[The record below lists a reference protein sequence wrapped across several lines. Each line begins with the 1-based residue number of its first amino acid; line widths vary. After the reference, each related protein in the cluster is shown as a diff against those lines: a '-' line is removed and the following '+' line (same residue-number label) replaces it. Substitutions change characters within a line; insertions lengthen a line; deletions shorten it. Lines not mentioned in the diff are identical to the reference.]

1 MQKRVSKTVDMT
13 EGRLLT
19 KIIGFAFPVC
29 LGLLFQQLYNLADTI
44 IVGRMLGVNALAGVG
59 STTGLTFFAFSISN
73 SLGNGFAVSISQ
85 RFGADDNE
93 GIKKY
98 FGNAI
103 ALSAILSVVFT
114 VLTIFLTRPV
124 LNLTKTPDEIYSFAY
139 NYVIVIFAGLACTV
153 FYNLL
158 AASLRALGDS
168 RTPVIVLIIASV
180 VNIVLDIVMIGTL
193 KMGVAGAALA
203 TVVSQLISVIFLA
216 GYIVYNNDMLRITLR
231 DIRIWQNVSREQLMT
246 AIPMAL
252 QGAVIALGIL
262 IVQASINAMGTVYV
276 AGSTA
281 GNKLYGIMAAPI
293 DSVCQAMI
301 PIAGQ
306 NYGAG
311 KYDRIDKGLRM
322 VNIIGWSLTIVLSIA
337 AYFFGPAMMRLFIAT
352 SEAEVIKYG
361 HRFLLFYVMGYGF
374 LTIQMSF
381 CFALQG
387 SGNAKMT
394 VMSGILETA
403 GRLVGAVVIAGM
415 YGYIGVCLAL
425 PLAWVFTSAYII
437 PAYILCRKRM
447 TGKRNSFNGEAAII

>member
-1 MQKRVSKTVDMT
+1 MQKRKAKTIDMT
-13 EGRLLT
+13 EGRLFT
-19 KIIGFAFPVC
+19 KILGFAVPVC
-29 LGLLFQQLYNLADTI
+29 LGLLFQQLYNLADTV

-59 STTGLTFFAFSISN
+59 STTGLTFFAFSIST

-85 RFGADDNE
+85 RFGAGDNK

-103 ALSAILSVVFT
+103 ALSTILAIVFT
-114 VLTIFLTRPV
+114 IITVVITGPVLTLTE
-124 LNLTKTPDEIYSFAY
+124 TPGEIYSFAY
-139 NYVIVIFAGLACTV
+139 DYVSVIFMGLSCTI

-168 RTPVIVLIIASV
+168 RTPVIVLVIASV
-180 VNIVLDIVMIGTL
+180 INIVLDIAMIGL
-193 KMGVAGAALA
+193 FGMGVSGAALA
-203 TVVSQLISVIFLA
+203 TVLSQLVSVIILA
-216 GYIVYNNDMLRITLR
+216 VYIMKKNDCLMISLRELR
-231 DIRIWQNVSREQLMT
+231 VSGEISAEQMKT
-246 AIPMAL
+246 ALPMAL
-252 QGAVIALGIL
+252 QGAVIAVGIL
-262 IVQASINAMGTVYV
+262 IVQTAINSMGTVYV

-311 KYDRIDKGLRM
+311 KYDRIDKGLKI
-322 VNIIGWSLTIVLSIA
+322 VNITGWLLTALLSLL
-337 AYFFGPAMMRLFIAT
+337 AYFLGPVMMGLFIDA
-352 SEAEVIKYG
+352 AESDVIAYG
-361 HRFLLFYVMGYGF
+361 HQFLLYYVMGYGF

-387 SGNAKMT
+387 SGNARMT
-394 VMSGILETA
+394 IMSGILETA
-403 GRLVGAVVIAGM
+403 GRLFGAVVIAGI

-437 PAYILCRKRM
+437 PAYLVCRKRM
-447 TGKRNSFNGEAAII
+447 IGNRDKFSREAAII

>member
-1 MQKRVSKTVDMT
+1 
-13 EGRLLT
+13 
-19 KIIGFAFPVC
+19 
-29 LGLLFQQLYNLADTI
+29 
-44 IVGRMLGVNALAGVG
+44 ML
-59 STTGLTFFAFSISN
+59 
-73 SLGNGFAVSISQ
+73 
-85 RFGADDNE
+85 
-93 GIKKY
+93 
-98 FGNAI
+98 
-103 ALSAILSVVFT
+103 
-114 VLTIFLTRPV
+114 
-124 LNLTKTPDEIYSFAY
+124 
-139 NYVIVIFAGLACTV
+139 
-153 FYNLL
+153 
-158 AASLRALGDS
+158 
-168 RTPVIVLIIASV
+168 
-180 VNIVLDIVMIGTL
+180 MIGTL

-311 KYDRIDKGLRM
+311 KYDRIDKGLKI
-322 VNIIGWSLTIVLSIA
+322 VNITGWVLTIALSLI
-337 AYFFGPAMMRLFIAT
+337 AYFLGPVMMGLFIDT
-352 SEAEVIKYG
+352 AESDVIAYG
-361 HRFLLFYVMGYGF
+361 HQFLLYYVMGYGF

-403 GRLVGAVVIAGM
+403 GRLFGAVVIAGI

-447 TGKRNSFNGEAAII
+447 TENRIKIRCEAAIIQ